1 MAHPL
6 DDDALIELGKFT
18 WEAIELEGY
27 VDTVCSF
34 IRYANPRDDHRSI
47 SQKVKDAKAE
57 MKAWPLSGS
66 TPPVVAWLDEASEAL
81 ESRNALLHGTVLA
94 RIGHDHEVVG
104 YAIAEMPRR
113 GRPYGERDFSADAIR
128 DVRESL
134 ERAGKGWIEA
144 LRIADELHP

>member
-1 MAHPL
+1 
-6 DDDALIELGKFT
+6 
-18 WEAIELEGY
+18 
-27 VDTVCSF
+27 
-34 IRYANPRDDHRSI
+34 
-47 SQKVKDAKAE
+47 
-57 MKAWPLSGS
+57 
-66 TPPVVAWLDEASEAL
+66 
-81 ESRNALLHGTVLA
+81 VLA

-128 DVRESL
+128 DVRERL